1 MAAMLYTMDRMP
13 RVRKLGIYRLLLQ
26 GSVGIPEDHL
36 VSIKEL
42 DSSQRQ
48 SGFMRWFNESLLTG
62 ERVVLTEENGTLP
75 SNLLDDIFSISKERC
90 KAVVISP
97 LRGMANSPIFGWLV
111 LAANPR
117 TAVNPKYLEFVQGI
131 TGLIS
136 TSMASLMSL
145 QDEISRGKMSRTEA
159 GIQNADLS
167 QRLHESELHAKQQE
181 RIFLHFVEHS
191 SMGIFIFSPDGQ
203 ILYRNRRFNEIYQ
216 CDDDLDFSIET
227 AISVYTDPEYTDLF
241 KRKLA
246 AILQKKAPV
255 TFELRLTR
263 PWSPPDSTYKP
274 RDKDDKAWR
283 VWVLASA
290 VPELDSSGEIVQVFG
305 CVTDISDLK
314 WSHHVQER
322 RVAEAIDSKTRLENF
337 IDSTNHELRNPLSAV
352 ILAGDDVIN
361 TVSAILDKYPSP
373 ADVPVDIR
381 PLLSNLVD
389 NGRIILQCAKHQKR
403 IVDDILIASKI
414 GSNLVEVCPVEAD
427 PESEIRSCIK
437 MFDADA
443 QEADVLVTFDCSPAY
458 RSLHANNFI
467 FDPTRFLQVFINL
480 LTNAIKF
487 TRFERTRRIS
497 VLLDVSTYDPRLH
510 PHLASSSDPTLQYI
524 HPQESIDSPAKG
536 TSQKDPPLSES
547 CGEWGNG
554 KPVFLVVTVRDT
566 GKGLSASESAI
577 LFSRF
582 TQASPRT
589 HVKYGGSGLGL
600 FISRRLS
607 ELQGGAIGFT
617 SNPAVGSVF
626 SFYIQSRVASSPR
639 RPSAVKHEEETR
651 AGALNSGFFT
661 LQHAS
666 PNSSSA
672 ISPISPFANNGTHRP
687 ETLTV
692 LIVEDNL
699 INQKTLAR
707 QLQKLG
713 CTVLVA
719 NHGLEA
725 IDRISDS
732 KFGGNPHRDLSIVL
746 LDWEMPVMDGLSC
759 IRRIRE
765 LEKVGKLKG
774 RVPVI
779 GVTANART
787 AQLDQ
792 AKDAGM
798 VSSTKLLCCS
808 KETNVVL

>member
-1 MAAMLYTMDRMP
+1 
-13 RVRKLGIYRLLLQ
+13 
-26 GSVGIPEDHL
+26 
-36 VSIKEL
+36 
-42 DSSQRQ
+42 
-48 SGFMRWFNESLLTG
+48 
-62 ERVVLTEENGTLP
+62 
-75 SNLLDDIFSISKERC
+75 
-90 KAVVISP
+90 
-97 LRGMANSPIFGWLV
+97 
-111 LAANPR
+111 
-117 TAVNPKYLEFVQGI
+117 
-131 TGLIS
+131 
-136 TSMASLMSL
+136 MASLMSL
-145 QDEISRGKMSRTEA
+145 QDEISRGKKSRTEA
-159 GIQNADLS
+159 VLQNADLS
-167 QRLHESELHAKQQE
+167 QRLHETELHAKQQE

-216 CDDDLDFSIET
+216 CDDDLDFSIES
-227 AISVYTDPEYTDLF
+227 AISVYTDPEFIDLF
-241 KRKLA
+241 KGKLA
-246 AILQKKAPV
+246 QILQKKAPV

-263 PWSPPDSTYKP
+263 PWSPADSTHKP
-274 RDKDDKAWR
+274 REKDDKAWR

-290 VPELDSSGEIVQVFG
+290 VPELDSSGEIVQIFG

-322 RVAEAIDSKTRLENF
+322 RVADAIESKTRLENF

-373 ADVPVDIR
+373 EDVPEDIR
-381 PLLSNLVD
+381 PLLNNLID
-389 NGRIILQCAKHQKR
+389 SGRTILQCAKHQKR

-414 GSNLVEVCPVEAD
+414 DSNLVEVCPAESD

-437 MFDADA
+437 MFDTDA
-443 QEADVLVTFDCSPAY
+443 QEADVIVTFDCSPAY
-458 RSLHANNFI
+458 RAMHTNTFI

-497 VLLDVSTYDPRLH
+497 VLLDVTKHDPRLH
-510 PHLASSSDPTLQYI
+510 ERKASSIDPKIQFI
-524 HPQESIDSPAKG
+524 HPQQPLDPSVDAASG
-536 TSQKDPPLSES
+536 KDPPASET
-547 CGEWGNG
+547 CTDWGDG
-554 KPVFLVVTVRDT
+554 TPVFLVVTVRDT

-617 SNPAVGSVF
+617 SDTGVGSAF
-626 SFYIQSRVASSPR
+626 SFFIRSRAADHTR
-639 RPSAVKHEEETR
+639 RPSSARRGEESEPHF
-651 AGALNSGFFT
+651 GATDGSFHTPPESPGENS
-661 LQHAS
+661 
-666 PNSSSA
+666 
-672 ISPISPFANNGTHRP
+672 ISPMTSYMGNENNRP
-687 ETLTV
+687 ESLTV
-692 LIVEDNL
+692 LVVEDNL

-725 IDRISDS
+725 IDQISGS
-732 KFGGNPHRDLSIVL
+732 KFGGNPKRDLSIVL

-765 LEKVGKLKG
+765 LENVGKLTG

-779 GVTANART
+779 GITANART

-798 VSSTKLLCCS
+798 VSLISMLHSTERK
-808 KETNVVL
+808 TNIVF